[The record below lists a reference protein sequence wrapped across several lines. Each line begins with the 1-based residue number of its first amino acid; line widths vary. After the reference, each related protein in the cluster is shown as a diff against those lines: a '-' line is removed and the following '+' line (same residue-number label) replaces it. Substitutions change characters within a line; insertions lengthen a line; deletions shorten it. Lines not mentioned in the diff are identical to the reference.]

1 MQQVIQA
8 VQASPAWAS
17 SVILLTWDEGGGF
30 FDHVPPPQLD
40 AYGPGIRVPML
51 VISPFAK
58 PGNVDTVFQDHSSIL
73 KFIEAVYGLPTLAS
87 INHTFDSST
96 PLTHNNANGAPF
108 PPRDGNPALGDLTQ
122 CLTFTVNPTFSL
134 SGNPAS
140 ITIQQGASGTTAIA
154 TAVSGGFNS
163 AVALSASGMPS
174 GVTASFNNSSIPA
187 PGSGSSMLTL
197 SVSSSA
203 APGAY
208 TINVIGTGSGGVVEN
223 TPVSLTVTS
232 PSTNLIQNGGFE
244 TGNFTG
250 WKTGSGGDERPVAPT
265 VTTAQAN
272 SGSFSALLG
281 QTAAPEVNGNSH
293 IYQTITIP
301 STANKVTLS
310 FFYWPATTDTVP
322 NAYQLAQIQNTSGVA
337 LATVL
342 QVASN
347 DNSWKEVTYDLT
359 SFKGQSI
366 RVYFAVHGN
375 RYVDPPPNYIY
386 MYLDDVSVTVQ

>member
-1 MQQVIQA
+1 
-8 VQASPAWAS
+8 
-17 SVILLTWDEGGGF
+17 
-30 FDHVPPPQLD
+30 
-40 AYGPGIRVPML
+40 ML

-58 PGNVDTVFQDHSSIL
+58 QGNVDTRFQDHSSVL

-122 CLTFTVNPTFSL
+122 CLTFIVNPTFSL
-134 SGNPAS
+134 SANPAS
-140 ITIQQGASGTTAIA
+140 ITIQQGASGTTTIT
-154 TAVSGGFNS
+154 TAPSGGFNS
-163 AVALSASGMPS
+163 AIALSASGMPS
-174 GVTASFNNSSIPA
+174 GVTASFDNSSIPA
-187 PGSGSSMLTL
+187 PGSGSATLTL
-197 SVSSSA
+197 NASSA
-203 APGAY
+203 APGTY
-208 TINVIGTGSGGVVEN
+208 TINVTGAGSNGVVEN

-250 WKTGSGGDERPVAPT
+250 WKTGSGGAQGPVAPT
-265 VTTAQAN
+265 VTTANAN
-272 SGSFSALLG
+272 SGSYSALLG
-281 QTAAPEVNGNSH
+281 QTVAPEVNGNSH
-293 IYQTITIP
+293 IYQDITIP
-301 STANKVTLS
+301 SNANQVTLS
-310 FFYWPATTDTVP
+310 FFYWPATNDTGQL
-322 NAYQLAQIQNTSGVA
+322 AYQLVQIQSNLGVP

-347 DNSWKEVTYDLT
+347 DKSWKEVTYDLT
-359 SFKGQSI
+359 SFKGQTI

-375 RYVDPPPNYIY
+375 RLQDPTSDYIY